1 MKKSLELLAPAGTW
15 EALEAAVNAGAD
27 AVYLGGK
34 AFGARAYAGNFDRD
48 ELSRAVRF
56 AHLHGV
62 RLFVAVN
69 TLADDRE
76 MRELA
81 DYLAFLSNAG
91 VDAIIVQDLGVLR
104 LARLVAPELPRHA
117 STQMTI
123 TNAAGVRF
131 AADCGMVRAVP
142 ARELSIADLRAA
154 AAEDIEIEAFIHG
167 ALCVCYSGQ
176 CLMSSLI
183 GGRSGNRGRCAQPCR
198 MPYTLIGDSGENLLR
213 GSAGAYLLS
222 PCDLNTFDVL
232 PQMIEAGV
240 CSFKIEGRMKRPEYV
255 AVVVDAYRRAID
267 SYLAGDYRVPERDR
281 ANVEQIFN
289 RGFTTA
295 YLTGRPG
302 RKMISD
308 TRPDNRGVLVGRVES
323 LHRGRAAIRLE
334 KGLRCGDGL
343 EFAGTGESGAGTTV
357 ASLTVGGC
365 TVERAPAGSLAEIDV
380 PPGVRRDAPVFR
392 TLDKKLI
399 EYAATFY
406 GEKNKRRV
414 PVNARVSVA
423 VGRPLEVEFS
433 DGEGHTGTGRTSF
446 LAEAAR
452 TRPLDKASLRRQL
465 ERLGATEYVLDKL
478 ELALEGELMVPV
490 GEINEARRQA
500 CEALDRARLDDF
512 LPPRRPVENAAALAQ
527 LERENAAL
535 KKLAAARPAEKTRL
549 SVWTDRLDGVRAALD
564 GGADWVIFGGDRY
577 CGRDAGFSD
586 CAAAVELIH
595 AAGRRAALG
604 TPRIVA
610 EPQLRLFEKF
620 LRHVQDSGADQLNVH
635 NLGLWQL
642 AREME
647 LKIPLWADMSLN
659 IYNSQSLLF
668 WRESGAAGATP
679 SVELNMP
686 QIRHLAGV
694 SPLPLE
700 CLVQGP
706 VEMMVSEYNVGDSFL
721 GGKGK
726 DAAGRRGEIYLRD
739 RTRAAFRLASDQFGR
754 MHVLNSQ
761 DLCALD
767 LVPRLRE
774 IGVAR
779 LRIDARTYRPDG
791 IRRLTDLYRRALS
804 GTLRNPLNLP
814 NTTRGHYS
822 RGVM

>member
-222 PCDLNTFDVL
+222 PCDLNTLDVL

-267 SYLAGDYRVPERDR
+267 GCLAGDYFVSGRDR

-302 RKMISD
+302 RKMIGDS
-308 TRPDNRGVLVGRVES
+308 RPDNRGVPVGRVES
-323 LHRGRAAIRLE
+323 LRRGRAAVRLE
-334 KGLRCGDGL
+334 KELRCGDGL
-343 EFAGTGESGAGTTV
+343 EFAGKGGVGTTA
-357 ASLTVGGC
+357 ASLTVGGRK
-365 TVERAPAGSLAEIDV
+365 VECAPAGSLAEIDV
-380 PPGVRRDAPVFR
+380 PPGVREGARVFR
-392 TLDKKLI
+392 TLDKKLMD
-399 EYAATFY
+399 YAAAFY
-406 GEKNKRRV
+406 GEKNKKRV
-414 PVNARVSVA
+414 PVKARVTA
-423 VGRPLEVEFS
+423 ALGRPLEVELS
-433 DGEGHTGTGRTSF
+433 DREGHTGRGRTKF
-446 LAEAAR
+446 RAEAAR
-452 TRPLDKASLRRQL
+452 TRPLDEASLRRQL
-465 ERLGATEYVLDKL
+465 ERLGATEYVLNEL
-478 ELALEGELMVPV
+478 EPAVEDGLMVPV

-500 CEALDRARLDDF
+500 CEALDRARLDGF
-512 LPPRRPVENAAALAQ
+512 LPPRRPVGENAALAL

-535 KKLAAARPAEKTRL
+535 RELCAPHAGKTQL

-564 GGADWVIFGGDRY
+564 DGADWVIFGGDRY
-577 CGRDAGFSD
+577 CGGDAGFSD
-586 CAAAVELIH
+586 CAAAVGLIR
-595 AAGRRAALG
+595 AAGKRAALG

-610 EPQLRLFEKF
+610 EPQLRFF
-620 LRHVQDSGADQLNVH
+620 RDFFRRAADSGADQLNIH

-647 LKIPLWADMSLN
+647 LRIPLWADMSLN
-659 IYNSQSLLF
+659 IYNSQSLAF
-668 WRESGAAGATP
+668 WREQGAAGATP
-679 SVELNMP
+679 SIELNMT
-686 QIRHLAGV
+686 QLRRLSGV
-694 SPLPLE
+694 GPLPLE

-706 VEMMVSEYNVGDSFL
+706 IEMMVSEYSVRDSFL
-721 GGKGK
+721 GGAKSGRSP
-726 DAAGRRGEIYLRD
+726 AAREGIYLRD
-739 RTRAAFRLASDQFGR
+739 RTAAAFRLADDQYGR

-774 IGVAR
+774 SGVAR
-779 LRIDARTYRPDG
+779 LRIDARTYSPG
-791 IRRLTDLYRRALS
+791 ETARLTALYRQALS

>member
-48 ELSRAVRF
+48 ELKRAVRF

-62 RLFVAVN
+62 RLFVTVN
-69 TLADDRE
+69 TLADDQE

-104 LARLVAPELPRHA
+104 LARLAAPELPQHA

-123 TNAAGVRF
+123 TNSAGVRF
-131 AADCGMVRAVP
+131 AADCGMIRAVP
-142 ARELSIADLRAA
+142 ARELSLAGLRAA
-154 AAEDIEIEAFIHG
+154 AAEGIEIEAFIHG

-198 MPYTLIGDSGENLLR
+198 MPYTLTDGSGENLLR

-222 PCDLNTFDVL
+222 PCDLNTLDVL

-267 SYLAGDYRVPERDR
+267 GCLAGNCRVTERDR

-295 YLTGRPG
+295 YLTGHPG

-323 LHRGRAAIRLE
+323 LGRGRAAIRLE
-334 KGLRCGDGL
+334 KELRCGDGL
-343 EFAGTGESGAGTTV
+343 EFACKGGSGAGTTA
-357 ASLTVGGC
+357 ASLTVGGRK
-365 TVERAPAGSLAEIDV
+365 VECAPAGALAEIDV
-380 PPGVRRDAPVFR
+380 PPGVRRNAPVFR
-392 TLDKKLI
+392 TLDKKLM
-399 EYAATFY
+399 EYAAAFY

-414 PVNARVSVA
+414 PVNARVSA
-423 VGRPLEVEFS
+423 ALGRPLEVELG
-433 DGEGHTGTGRTSF
+433 DGEGHTGTGRTRF

-452 TRPLDKASLRRQL
+452 SRPLDEMSLRCQL
-465 ERLGATEYVLDKL
+465 ERLGATEYALDKL
-478 ELALEGELMVPV
+478 ELALEGDLMVPV
-490 GEINEARRQA
+490 SEINEARRQA

-512 LPPRRPVENAAALAQ
+512 LPQRLPVGNAEALAL
-527 LERENAAL
+527 LERENEAL
-535 KKLAAARPAEKTRL
+535 KKLSAARPAEKTRL

-564 GGADWVIFGGDRY
+564 GGADWVIFGGDR
-577 CGRDAGFSD
+577 CFSRGTGFAD

-610 EPQLRLFEKF
+610 EPQLRLFKDF
-620 LRHVQDSGADQLNVH
+620 LRQTQDSGADQLNVH

-668 WRESGAAGATP
+668 WREQGAAGATP
-679 SVELNMP
+679 SIELNMT
-686 QIRHLAGV
+686 QLRHLAGV

-706 VEMMVSEYNVGDSFL
+706 IEMMVSEYNVSGSFL

-726 DAAGRRGEIYLRD
+726 DAAGHRGEIYLRD
-739 RTRAAFRLASDQFGR
+739 RTRAAFRLANDQFGR

-767 LVPRLRE
+767 LVLRLRDC
-774 IGVAR
+774 GVAR
-779 LRIDARTYRPDG
+779 LRIDARTYRPDEVH
-791 IRRLTDLYRRALS
+791 RLTDLYRQVLS
-804 GTLRNPLNLP
+804 GENENPQNLP
-814 NTTRGHYS
+814 NTTRGHYN

>member
-1 MKKSLELLAPAGTW
+1 MKKFLELLAPAGTW

-34 AFGARAYAGNFDRD
+34 AFGARAYADNFDRD

-56 AHLHGV
+56 AHLHGA
-62 RLFVAVN
+62 RLFVTVN

-104 LARLVAPELPRHA
+104 LARLVASELPRHA

-123 TNAAGVRF
+123 TNSAGARF

-142 ARELSIADLRAA
+142 ARELSLADLRAA
-154 AAEDIEIEAFIHG
+154 AAEGVEIEAFIHG

-198 MPYTLIGDSGENLLR
+198 MPYALTDREGRNLLG

-222 PCDLNTFDVL
+222 PCDLNTLDVL

-255 AVVVDAYRRAID
+255 AVVVDAYRRVID
-267 SYLAGDYRVPERDR
+267 GCLAGNCRVPERDR
-281 ANVEQIFN
+281 AAVEQIFN

-308 TRPDNRGVLVGRVES
+308 SRPDNRGVFVGRVES
-323 LHRGRAAIRLE
+323 LRRGRAAIRLE
-334 KGLRCGDGL
+334 KELRCGDGL
-343 EFAGTGESGAGTTV
+343 EFTGKGGSGAGTTV
-357 ASLTVGGC
+357 ASLTVGGRK
-365 TVERAPAGSLAEIDV
+365 VECAPAGALAEIDV
-380 PPGVRRDAPVFR
+380 PPGVRRNAPVFR
-392 TLDKKLI
+392 TLDKKLM

-414 PVNARVSVA
+414 PVNVRISAT

-452 TRPLDKASLRRQL
+452 ARPLDETSLRRQL
-465 ERLGATEYVLDKL
+465 ERLGATEYILNGL
-478 ELALEGELMVPV
+478 ELAVEGELMVPA

-512 LPPRRPVENAAALAQ
+512 LPPRRPVEKTAALAL
-527 LERENAAL
+527 LERENADL
-535 KKLAAARPAEKTRL
+535 KKLAAARPAGKTRL

-577 CGRDAGFSD
+577 FSHDASFAD
-586 CAAAVELIH
+586 CAAAVELVH
-595 AAGRRAALG
+595 AAGRRAAIG

-610 EPQLRLFEKF
+610 EPQLRLFKDF
-620 LRHVQDSGADQLNVH
+620 LRQTRESGADQLNVH

-659 IYNSQSLLF
+659 VYNSQSLLF
-668 WRESGAAGATP
+668 WHEQGAAGATP
-679 SVELNMP
+679 SIELNLT
-686 QIRHLAGV
+686 QLRRLAGV

-700 CLVQGP
+700 CLAQGP
-706 VEMMVSEYNVGDSFL
+706 IEMMVSEYDVGDSFL
-721 GGKGK
+721 GG
-726 DAAGRRGEIYLRD
+726 RERGEIYLRD
-739 RTRAAFRLASDQFGR
+739 RTRAAFRLARDQFGR

-761 DLCALD
+761 DLCVLD

-774 IGVAR
+774 FGVAR
-779 LRIDARTYRPDG
+779 LRIDARTYRPDE
-791 IRRLTDLYRRALS
+791 IRRLTALYRQAISGALKD
-804 GTLRNPLNLP
+804 PQNLP
-814 NTTRGHYS
+814 HTTRGHYN
-822 RGVM
+822 RGAM